1 MKLAFLC
8 VTVSVSNKTSSCSVT
23 RLGTFYFAF
32 ALSAFALNSLSLG
45 ED

>member
-8 VTVSVSNKTSSCSVT
+8 VSVSVSNKTSSCSDA
-23 RLGTFYFAF
+23 RLKTFYFAF
-32 ALSAFALNSLSLG
+32 THSAFALNALSLG